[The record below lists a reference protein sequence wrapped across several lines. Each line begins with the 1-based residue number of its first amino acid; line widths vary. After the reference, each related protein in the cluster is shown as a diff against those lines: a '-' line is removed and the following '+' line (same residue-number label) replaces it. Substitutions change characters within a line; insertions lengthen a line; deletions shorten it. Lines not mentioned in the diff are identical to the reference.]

1 VEKILGHSSI
11 PTKLKTLQFH
21 VKWRGYDAASNTW
34 EPWKNLRE
42 TESLN
47 RYLLANGMQ
56 KLIPAKFKEEN
67 YPELAGAKRQRRNT
81 DAVVNAMM
89 CATSQ
94 FNSLTSVS
102 TSTEATDSVNVKCV
116 DTTLNTSARTS
127 DSVNVKCVDT
137 TLNTS
142 ARASDSV
149 NVKCV
154 ATALNTSAGAS
165 DSVNVMCV
173 DTALNTSKT
182 GSVGRAAPG
191 TRLQFASIIATYW
204 DDK

>member
-1 VEKILGHSSI
+1 
-11 PTKLKTLQFH
+11 

-42 TESLN
+42 TEVLH
-47 RYLLANGMQ
+47 RYLMANGME
-56 KLIPAKFKEEN
+56 KLIPAKFKDN

-81 DAVVNAMM
+81 DAVVNAMYT
-89 CATSQ
+89 TSQ

-102 TSTEATDSVNVKCV
+102 TSTRATGSVNVKCV
-116 DTTLNTSARTS
+116 DTTFNTSARTL
-127 DSVNVKCVDT
+127 DSVNVMCVVD
-137 TLNTS
+137 
-142 ARASDSV
+142 
-149 NVKCV
+149 
-154 ATALNTSAGAS
+154 TALNTSARAS

-173 DTALNTSKT
+173 DTALNTSAKASDSVNVMCVDT
-182 GSVGRAAPG
+182 ALNTSRTRPVGRAAPG